1 MHLTFTVDNITY
13 SKFVKDEEM
22 RKIYLGINEIIKAK
36 LDGGNIE
43 HIGTDGKKTVFK
55 ASEIQAIGIEFD

>member
-1 MHLTFTVDNITY
+1 MHLTFTIDNITY

-43 HIGTDGKKTVFK
+43 YIGTDGKKTVFK
-55 ASEIQAIGIEFD
+55 AS